1 MSIVE
6 FQRKISQAQLK
17 ETIGNLNRAYS
28 NAGDGS
34 TSGHPNGSVVGS
46 GGGGGGGG
54 GGSANDQTI
63 NADIFDRRS
72 IESRISYKSDNI
84 LRSTANYCAKY
95 YKPTPSCMKSFFFK
109 RFPFFSWIIS
119 YDIKSDFLK
128 DLVAGLTVLFY
139 YFIRIY
145 VSK

>member
-34 TSGHPNGSVVGS
+34 TSVRHSNGSIVGAGS
-46 GGGGGGGG
+46 GGGGGG
-54 GGSANDQTI
+54 SPNDP
-63 NADIFDRRS
+63 NADILDRRS
-72 IESRISYKSDNI
+72 IESRISYKSDNV

-95 YKPTPSCMKSFFFK
+95 YKPTPSCMKNFFFK

-128 DLVAGLTVLFY
+128 DLVAGLTVLY
-139 YFIRIY
+139 SYFIRI
-145 VSK
+145 SLSE

>member
-46 GGGGGGGG
+46 GGGGGG
-54 GGSANDQTI
+54 SPSDPNT
-63 NADIFDRRS
+63 DIFDRRS

-128 DLVAGLTVLFY
+128 DLVAGLTVLYY
-139 YFIRIY
+139 YFIRIS